1 MKRLYIALNVLALL
15 ICACGIN
22 TSIAPPQ
29 IEANTGTQVP
39 ETASFQQPLKVIGI
53 VKTPLTIRNLPT
65 EKSAILGY
73 LKPGNSIILLG
84 NLDRGTPDCKAGWY
98 LIDGGYV
105 CAEYLTLVRYVR
117 QLTLSKCSWA
127 ASPERKS
134 HGTTWF
140 FIRKM

>member
-1 MKRLYIALNVLALL
+1 MKRLLFLL
-15 ICACGIN
+15 VIVSLACGISATELPISHVSIN
-22 TSIAPPQ
+22 TPVIDTSA
-29 IEANTGTQVP
+29 THVP

-117 QLTLSKCSWA
+117 Q
-127 ASPERKS
+127 R
-134 HGTTWF
+134 
-140 FIRKM
+140 